1 MKGDF
6 AMKEW
11 SKVATTAERLRLAID
26 NAKIKAADLSRMTE
40 LSKGT
45 IHHYLAG
52 TYEPKSTAINK
63 LAVALNVSESWLWGY
78 DVPMERTDMQK
89 KNDQLVKLV
98 TRLRR
103 DERFASAV
111 SMLDEVSDDQF
122 DNIVQILTA
131 FTQK

>member
-98 TRLRR
+98 TRMRK
-103 DERFASAV
+103 DERFAEAV
-111 SMLDEVSDDQF
+111 KMLDEVSETQF
-122 DNIVQILTA
+122 DNIMQILSA

>member
-1 MKGDF
+1 
-6 AMKEW
+6 MKEW
-11 SKVATTAERLRLAID
+11 SKVATTADRLREAID

-40 LSKGT
+40 ISKGS

-52 TYEPKSTAINK
+52 NYEPKSSAVNK
-63 LAVALNVSESWLWGY
+63 MAVALNVSESWLWGY

-98 TRLRR
+98 NRMRK
-103 DERFASAV
+103 DEKFACAV
-111 SMLDEVSDDQF
+111 KMLDGLSEDKF
-122 DNIVQILTA
+122 DNIMQILDA

>member
-1 MKGDF
+1 
-6 AMKEW
+6 MKEW

>member
-6 AMKEW
+6 TMKEW
-11 SKVATTAERLRLAID
+11 SKVATTADRLREAID

-40 LSKGT
+40 ISKGS

-52 TYEPKSTAINK
+52 NYEPKSSAVNK
-63 LAVALNVSESWLWGY
+63 MAVALNVSESWLWGY

-98 TRLRR
+98 NRMRK
-103 DERFASAV
+103 DEKFACAV
-111 SMLDEVSDDQF
+111 KMLDGLSEDKF
-122 DNIVQILTA
+122 DNIMQILDA